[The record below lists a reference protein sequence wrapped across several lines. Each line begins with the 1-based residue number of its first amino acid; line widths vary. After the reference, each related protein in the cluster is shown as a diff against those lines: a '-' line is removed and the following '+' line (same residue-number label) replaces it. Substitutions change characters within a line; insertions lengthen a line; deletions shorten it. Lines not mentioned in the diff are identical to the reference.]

1 MKEANIE
8 RVQTDLETLR
18 GAMDLDLPFDEKD
31 IWLTLGIAAS
41 LLLPILV
48 NLEERPEGAEWFSFL
63 PMATL
68 GSISVY
74 RMIHRAFAFARAT
87 NAGMKKESRFSAIFA
102 IIIVPS
108 AFALKKW
115 GFVAGLPDMSVASV
129 IGVSVGLLF
138 CLLPLWNRNLVYYL
152 GFGPAIIAIGLAAPF
167 CPRDLWI
174 PFVLAVVILGTLAS
188 AMIMRWQLDRANHS
202 GHGA

>member
-68 GSISVY
+68 GSNFGIPDDSSCFCFRSGDQCRNEKGEPILSYFCNHHCTIGLCPEKVGV
-74 RMIHRAFAFARAT
+74 RSGLARYV
-87 NAGMKKESRFSAIFA
+87 G
-102 IIIVPS
+102 
-108 AFALKKW
+108 
-115 GFVAGLPDMSVASV
+115 G
-129 IGVSVGLLF
+129 IGYWCVCWLA
-138 CLLPLWNRNLVYYL
+138 LLP
-152 GFGPAIIAIGLAAPF
+152 IAPLE
-167 CPRDLWI
+167 
-174 PFVLAVVILGTLAS
+174 S
-188 AMIMRWQLDRANHS
+188 
-202 GHGA
+202 